1 MLEYLQNYTEYVQTK
16 LLANIVMEFPIVP
29 S

>member
-1 MLEYLQNYTEYVQTK
+1 MLESLQNYTEYVQTK
-16 LLANIVMEFPIVP
+16 LLVNIVMEFPIVP